1 MPIKSKQITV
11 AVTPTH
17 YCEIRMLAA
26 ELDTTVTHL
35 VAYLPKRIPGALRPA
50 NHPIFRCETVNPCL
64 TQAESTACADIPV
77 PCTAPVRQYA
87 TSIQMKTKDLSQLQP
102 DHTEAVRQY
111 PSILSWPAE
120 MAETGTVEIRAEQ
133 ADLTGA
139 GRTQLEAEKERIRL
153 PITPLFSNMEV
164 WR

>member
-35 VAYLPKRIPGALRPA
+35 VAYLLKRLPGTPRRAKYP
-50 NHPIFRCETVNPCL
+50 NFRCETVTPYL
-64 TQAESTACADIPV
+64 TKAESTVCAGIPT
-77 PCTAPVRQYA
+77 PRTAPVRQYS
-87 TSIQMKTKDLSQLQP
+87 TFIPMKTKDLSKPQP